1 VHVFF
6 VRTCVYLKRYS
17 LARATVS
24 QVYLAVDRRRS
35 GILPQEVILF
45 FYYGGCVN
53 LALKRYD
60 AAIDLL
66 EQAMGVP

>member
-1 VHVFF
+1 
-6 VRTCVYLKRYS
+6 
-17 LARATVS
+17 
-24 QVYLAVDRRRS
+24 VYLAVDRRRS